1 MRHCSTK
8 NITYELSHEL
18 SNDLSIRILVNI
30 AKISNMVGD
39 KTLCLI
45 FLPEIRLW
53 YHWSKMTQKRV
64 SKFSRPLRFCFISW
78 HCFINFVRPCLSN
91 HFFCNSSQSPANSN
105 FSLLILLYL
114 QSLAETCN
122 ENITCALYT
131 KVLSLTV
138 FCKHCFSCLIYR
150 SKTVVR
156 KLSTLVGGVF
166 PIELSL

>member
-1 MRHCSTK
+1 
-8 NITYELSHEL
+8 
-18 SNDLSIRILVNI
+18 
-30 AKISNMVGD
+30 MVGD

-64 SKFSRPLRFCFISW
+64 SKFSRPPRFCFISW

-138 FCKHCFSCLIYR
+138 FCKQFFMFDLQVKNRRQKAFNFGWWCFSDR
-150 SKTVVR
+150 T
-156 KLSTLVGGVF
+156 F
-166 PIELSL
+166 SLRINIDIFRNLNH